1 MKYNKSFLDT
11 YKKFISKGW
20 YDSVIPTRTL
30 ELWCENFSMSPS
42 DKFDSSVCAF
52 FLLNS
57 LVFYQERQLEAIIVQ
72 IQDKIK
78 SELNQKYE
86 ELRGYR
92 LSDDEIEGIW
102 KIYKQ
107 ESFIVT
113 AAIPS
118 QTGDSA
124 YQATRFWRNISGIDI
139 GSIAD
144 LSKVINESGK
154 KHIFFVDDF
163 IGTGTKMT
171 KFLSSRI
178 PETKETVGDIIN
190 RFKDSVDFNIAVF
203 AIYENG
209 KKFIL
214 DQFPRVNFYFGD
226 LYTEEYNLI
235 SEKCV
240 LYDMFLEEKENII
253 QYIKDKLKEFNDD
266 NKYALN
272 LPVAF
277 HHGCPNNSLS
287 LYYKSSQNWNKL
299 LSESHPKN

>member
-1 MKYNKSFLDT
+1 
-11 YKKFISKGW
+11 
-20 YDSVIPTRTL
+20 
-30 ELWCENFSMSPS
+30 
-42 DKFDSSVCAF
+42 
-52 FLLNS
+52 
-57 LVFYQERQLEAIIVQ
+57 
-72 IQDKIK
+72 
-78 SELNQKYE
+78 
-86 ELRGYR
+86 
-92 LSDDEIEGIW
+92 
-102 KIYKQ
+102 
-107 ESFIVT
+107 
-113 AAIPS
+113 
-118 QTGDSA
+118 
-124 YQATRFWRNISGIDI
+124 
-139 GSIAD
+139 
-144 LSKVINESGK
+144 
-154 KHIFFVDDF
+154 
-163 IGTGTKMT
+163 MT

-178 PETKETVGDIIN
+178 PEAKETVGDIIN

-287 LYYKSSQNWNKL
+287 LYYNSSQNWNKL